1 MKYEL
6 KVIHCKTNADNVYIG
21 LMGVGKDTNR
31 LPSPPSHKGV
41 RRARQSPLY
50 VRLNVPVPPPT
61 KPKSAQS
68 ENNVEYFIIKINP
81 V

>member
-1 MKYEL
+1 
-6 KVIHCKTNADNVYIG
+6 
-21 LMGVGKDTNR
+21 MGVGKDTNR

-61 KPKSAQS
+61 MHKSGQS
-68 ENNVEYFIIKINP
+68 ENDVESSHQIVKNYKKHYINYLHKNP
-81 V
+81 KN

>member
-1 MKYEL
+1 
-6 KVIHCKTNADNVYIG
+6 
-21 LMGVGKDTNR
+21 MGVGKDTNR

-68 ENNVEYFIIKINP
+68 ENNVEYFIIKINKITTLKIHY
-81 V
+81 